1 MVDIFPFVVERK
13 AVYLQNRRFCGGEL
27 RVEVESV
34 ISIITREL
42 EEYVKILSICPK
54 YYRSEWRFDLQ
65 VFQFDPVNCLEE
77 LVGLD
82 ILFLPRITAES
93 LLGVLLKKSLQEF
106 SFDWPVLLLGTV
118 DRVRIDDI
126 LSCQNHSDILFIDIE
141 GNTSEHHLKLM

>member
-1 MVDIFPFVVERK
+1 MYIEILKVVFTNLVQIGNQLELYFELILISEGKSSEMVDIFPFVVERK
-13 AVYLQNRRFCGGEL
+13 AVYLQNLRFCVGEL

-54 YYRSEWRFDLQ
+54 YYRSERRFDLQ

-93 LLGVLLKKSLQEF
+93 LLRINLKESL
-106 SFDWPVLLLGTV
+106 
-118 DRVRIDDI
+118 
-126 LSCQNHSDILFIDIE
+126 
-141 GNTSEHHLKLM
+141 